1 MINTYADLIEEIIIE
16 MKASLPK
23 EEHLLIGHEY
33 FVWLDFL
40 KKIKPNSKL
49 LSLPQG
55 TIKEYTEIGEIMIL
69 AETNKY
75 PVWHIQP
82 HFTLPEIVIT
92 YEDGELQKVNSKD
105 NINMSEVWDVPRHI
119 PEFSGTVKGVLNDKK
134 TFFAH
139 DLEMIGSFLQK
150 MELLKNAG
158 FTISEYVLF
167 PTDKIASTSSNKLEA
182 SLVNFISKSCEAGLK
197 VDGVVMVSDVS
208 LLPGNCTR
216 LIFKPKLENI

>member
-1 MINTYADLIEEIIIE
+1 MINTYADLIEDIITE
-16 MKASLPK
+16 MKMNLPK
-23 EEHLLIGHEY
+23 EEHLLVGHEY

-40 KKIKPNSKL
+40 KKIKPESKL
-49 LSLPQG
+49 LICTNG

-82 HFTLPEIVIT
+82 HFIELEIVIT
-92 YEDGELQKVNSKD
+92 YEDGELKTVNSKD
-105 NINMSEVWDVPRHI
+105 NINMSEVWDVPRHLD
-119 PEFSGTVKGVLNDKK
+119 EFSGTVKGILNEQKN
-134 TFFAH
+134 FIAY
-139 DLEMIGSFLQK
+139 DLELVGNFLQK

-167 PTDKIASTSSNKLEA
+167 PTDKIASTSSSKLEA
-182 SLVNFISKSCEAGLK
+182 SLLNFISKSCEAGLK
-197 VDGVVMVSDVS
+197 VDGVVVVSDNP

-216 LIFKPKLENI
+216 LIFKPKSVNN

>member
-1 MINTYADLIEEIIIE
+1 MINTYADLVEDIITE
-16 MKASLPK
+16 MKANLPK
-23 EEHLLIGHEY
+23 EEHLLVGHEY

-49 LSLPQG
+49 LFLPQE
-55 TIKEYTEIGEIMIL
+55 TIKEYAEIGEIMIL

-82 HFTLPEIVIT
+82 HFIEPEIVIT
-92 YEDGELQKVNSKD
+92 YEDGELKKVNSKD
-105 NINMSEVWDVPRHI
+105 NINMSEVWDVPRHLD
-119 PEFSGTVKGVLNDKK
+119 EFSGTVKGILNEQK
-134 TFFAH
+134 TFIAY
-139 DLEMIGSFLQK
+139 DLELVGNFLQK

-167 PTDKIASTSSNKLEA
+167 PTDKIASTSSSKLEA
-182 SLVNFISKSCEAGLK
+182 SLLNFISKSCEAGLK
-197 VDGVVMVSDVS
+197 VDGVVMVSDNP

-216 LIFKPKLENI
+216 LIFKPKSVNN